1 MSDVKIAYNG
11 QGKYRD
17 GWERTFARDGQ
28 EVRHKA
34 HNLDTGGSNP
44 SPATRDNDM
53 PMASINGCE
62 RIYMVGNP
70 FSNSWF
76 GWVL

>member
-11 QGKYRD
+11 QGRYRD
-17 GWERTFARDGQ
+17 GWERTFTRDGQ
-28 EVRHKA
+28 EVRRRSHKPI
-34 HNLDTGGSNP
+34 TEGPNP
-44 SPATRDNDM
+44 SPATRQDDM
-53 PMASINGCE
+53 PKASIDGCE